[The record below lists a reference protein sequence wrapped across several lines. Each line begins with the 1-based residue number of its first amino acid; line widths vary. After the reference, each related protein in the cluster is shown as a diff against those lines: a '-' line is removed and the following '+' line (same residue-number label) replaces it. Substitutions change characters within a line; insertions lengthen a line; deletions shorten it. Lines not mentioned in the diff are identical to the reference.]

1 MIDTYT
7 KVILTVIAA
16 ATVVHLAIR
25 AIAVPAVGQIGQTCG
40 TAGEPCYVTFSIL
53 DKPCGESVDRP
64 CFVTPVPESVT
75 GTTPKRP

>member
-7 KVILTVIAA
+7 KIILTVIAA
-16 ATVVHLAIR
+16 ALVAQLVMKVSAE
-25 AIAVPAVGQIGQTCG
+25 PAVSQIGQTCG
-40 TAGEPCYVTFSIL
+40 NASEPCYVRFSVL
-53 DKPCGESVDRP
+53 DKPCGESIERP

>member
-16 ATVVHLAIR
+16 AMVVQLAMK
-25 AIAVPAVGQIGQTCG
+25 AIDGPAAGQLGQTCG
-40 TAGEPCYVTFSIL
+40 NSGDPCFVTFSVL
-53 DKPCGESVDRP
+53 DKPCGESVARP
-64 CFVTPVPESVT
+64 CFVTPVPEAVT